1 MDLESQL
8 SRRERQIMGIVFAR
22 GKASSAD
29 MLKELPNPP
38 TRGALRIMLRIL
50 EDKGHL
56 KHHKKGR
63 EYIYRTTVSKQ
74 RVGPSSLRRV
84 VDTFFGGSI
93 RKAVAAYLAQRDTHM
108 SEEELQCLAELIRQ
122 ARGKGK
128 TS

>member
-1 MDLESQL
+1 MDLES
-8 SRRERQIMGIVFAR
+8 QIMGIVFAR

-29 MLKELPNPP
+29 ILEELPDPP

-56 KHHKKGR
+56 RHCKKGR
-63 EYIYRTTVSKQ
+63 KYIYRTTVSKQ

-93 RKAVAAYLAQRDTHM
+93 RKAVAAYLAQRDTDM
-108 SEEELQCLAELIRQ
+108 SEEELRRLAELIRQ
-122 ARGKGK
+122 ARRKGR
-128 TS
+128 